1 MTVSTETLHI
11 DLIISRENYDCSE
24 TLNKFSQYFT
34 SLNVNYT
41 YKCYIY
47 ILSRFSNIQLCVT
60 LQTRAHQ
67 APLSMGF
74 PGKNT
79 GVGCH
84 GLLQGIS
91 PTQGLNLSL
100 LHWGRFFT
108 IWATWQPQIYL
119 SSLALLL
126 EIPLESV
133 FHKGN
138 RLVYYNRQVL

>member
-34 SLNVNYT
+34 SLSVNYT

-79 GVGCH
+79 GVGYH
-84 GLLQGIS
+84 ALLQGIF
-91 PTQGLNLSL
+91 PTQGLNLCLLSL
-100 LHWGRFFT
+100 LN
-108 IWATWQPQIYL
+108 WQEGSLPLGPPGKPQLYRIRYKSIEKL
-119 SSLALLL
+119 SY
-126 EIPLESV
+126 V
-133 FHKGN
+133 K
-138 RLVYYNRQVL
+138 